1 VVELRLGL
9 RPTPNVARQTYRP
22 RKHYRQ
28 NGRET
33 EVVGLRTLVSG
44 ALFTAF
50 CVVVTMAA
58 SAPADSPQNFV
69 AAIYKTYV
77 GKMAL
82 SSPTRQ

>member
-1 VVELRLGL
+1 
-9 RPTPNVARQTYRP
+9 
-22 RKHYRQ
+22 
-28 NGRET
+28 
-33 EVVGLRTLVSG
+33 VVGLRTLVSG